1 MQPLNLIANYY
12 GEHMAFYF
20 AWLHFYT
27 SWLLIIAVPGLVLFI
42 YQMSLL
48 INQYQNDLPYSIDTP
63 FNFIYCILM
72 AVWSTV
78 LMEVWKRR
86 QNEISHMWNMNINK
100 NEKDERASF
109 VADFVPNSANRIIR
123 KVNTVNSYLRMI
135 FG

>member
-1 MQPLNLIANYY
+1 
-12 GEHMAFYF
+12 
-20 AWLHFYT
+20 
-27 SWLLIIAVPGLVLFI
+27 
-42 YQMSLL
+42 
-48 INQYQNDLPYSIDTP
+48 
-63 FNFIYCILM
+63 M